1 MFCPKCGKVNSDGA
15 KFCGGCGANIEIF
28 ASPIYAAVSASVVSE
43 PMTFSKSLSTC
54 LSKFVDFSGRAN
66 RPEYWWFYL
75 FTLLLSWGS
84 MIVDSSQ
91 ILSMLVNLVLFLP
104 NLAASARR
112 LHDNGRSAW
121 WLLIAFTI
129 IGLIPLIIWL
139 ASKGNDQANEYGN
152 PV

>member
-1 MFCPKCGKVNSDGA
+1 MFCPKCGKENSDGA
-15 KFCGGCGANIEIF
+15 RFCGGCGANIEIL
-28 ASPIYAAVSASVVSE
+28 ASPNLAAAPTSVVSE

-54 LSKFVDFSGRAN
+54 LSKFVDFSGRAT

-75 FTLLLSWGS
+75 FTVLLSWGS

-91 ILSMLVNLVLFLP
+91 VLSGLISLVLLLP
-104 NLAASARR
+104 SLAVSARR
-112 LHDNGRSAW
+112 LHDTDRSAW

-139 ASKGNDQANEYGN
+139 ASKGNDQANEYGG